1 MKRPISDQ
9 DFINL
14 FKKNGATELS
24 KILGI
29 TTRAVYRRRSD
40 IEASI
45 GQEIPSPSKH
55 NSRWAS
61 QYPKRLPVKIENGIA
76 IIASDCHYWPDV
88 ITSGHR
94 GMVELCKRL
103 NPSVVIL
110 NGDAFD
116 AARAGRHPRIG
127 WEESPTLKQ
136 EREAVL
142 DRTHEIIQV
151 SKKAKHFWTLGNHD
165 LRYESK
171 LSANVPEV
179 EGMPNTTLEDL
190 FPLWDFAVSVWI
202 NDLVVV
208 KHRFKGGIHAT
219 HNNTLYAGKTIVTGH
234 LHSLKVTPFSDYNGT
249 RWGIDTGTLADPSS
263 NTEGGPQFHY
273 NEDNPQNHRSGFIV
287 LTFKD
292 GQLLWPEI
300 CHAVDENHV
309 SFRGELIKV

>member
-1 MKRPISDQ
+1 MASAKCSDQ

-14 FKKNGATELS
+14 FKTHGAAETAR
-24 KILGI
+24 ILGM
-29 TTRAVYRRRSD
+29 TERSVYQRRSR
-40 IEASI
+40 IEEAMGEQI
-45 GQEIPSPSKH
+45 QAPTK

-61 QYPKRLPVKIENGIA
+61 KYPKRLPLTIENGSVLIG
-76 IIASDCHYWPDV
+76 SDCHYWPDIV
-88 ITSGHR
+88 TASHR
-94 GMVELCKRL
+94 GFVELCKRL
-103 NPSVVIL
+103 DPEIVIL

-116 AARAGRHPRIG
+116 AARASRHPRIG
-127 WEESPTLKQ
+127 WEETPTLKQ

-142 DRTHEIIQV
+142 DRTHEIIKA
-151 SKKAKHFWTLGNHD
+151 SPKAKHAWTIGNHD
-165 LRYESK
+165 MRYESK

-179 EGMPNTTLEDL
+179 EGLPNTTLSDL
-190 FPLWDFAVSVWI
+190 FPLWDFAISIWI
-202 NDLVVV
+202 NSSVVV

-249 RWGIDTGTLADPSS
+249 RWGVDTGTMADPAS

-287 LTFKD
+287 LTFRN
-292 GQLLWPEI
+292 GELLWPEI

>member
-1 MKRPISDQ
+1 MSKVSDQ

-14 FKKNGATELS
+14 FKKHGAAEVA

-29 TTRAVYRRRSD
+29 GIRGVYRRRQRLEE
-40 IEASI
+40 EASA
-45 GQEIPSPSKH
+45 EIPSPADS
-55 NSRWAS
+55 NTRWAS
-61 QYPKRLPVKIENGIA
+61 QYPKRLPINLENGIA
-76 IIASDCHYWPDV
+76 LIASDCHYWPDV
-88 ITSGHR
+88 ITSAHR
-94 GMVELCKRL
+94 GFVELCKRL
-103 NPSVVIL
+103 NPKLVIL

-142 DRTHEIIQV
+142 DRTHEIIQA
-151 SKKAKHFWTLGNHD
+151 SKSAKHIWTLGNHD

-171 LSANVPEV
+171 LSANVPEM
-179 EGMPNTTLEDL
+179 EGLPNTTLADL
-190 FPLWDFAVSVWI
+190 FPLWEFVVSAWI
-202 NDLVVV
+202 NDDVVV

-219 HNNTLYAGKTIVTGH
+219 HNNTLYAGKSIVTGH

-249 RWGIDTGTLADPSS
+249 RWGIDTGTMADPAS

-292 GQLLWPEI
+292 GELLWPEI

>member
-1 MKRPISDQ
+1 MKISDQ
-9 DFINL
+9 DFLNL
-14 FKKNGATELS
+14 FQKHGPAETA

-29 TTRAVYRRRSD
+29 DVRRVYERRKRL
-40 IEASI
+40 ETFM
-45 GQEIPSPSKH
+45 GQEIPAPRKTT
-55 NSRWAS
+55 RWAS
-61 QYPKRLPVKIENGIA
+61 QYPKRLPLQVKDGSV

-88 ITSGHR
+88 ITAAHR
-94 GMVELCKRL
+94 GLVELCKRL
-103 NPSVVIL
+103 NPKLVVL

-142 DRTHEIIQV
+142 ERTHEIIKV
-151 SKKAKHFWTLGNHD
+151 TPKAKHVWTIGNHD

-179 EGMPNTTLEDL
+179 EGLPNTTLADL
-190 FPLWDFAVSVWI
+190 FPLWEFAISAWI
-202 NDLVVV
+202 NNDVVV

-219 HNNTLYAGKTIVTGH
+219 HNNTLYAGKSIVTGH

-249 RWGIDTGTLADPSS
+249 RWGIDTGTIADPATNS
-263 NTEGGPQFHY
+263 EGGPQFHY

-292 GQLLWPEI
+292 GKLLWPEI
-300 CHAVDENHV
+300 CHAVDDDHV